1 MYITQG
7 RGERGREDWGGELRG
22 AVAGP
27 RTSVERGHIDVVR
40 VGHRSGLAPEYDTGY
55 GFAMSFGFATAFIT
69 AFARI
74 VFATGFASGFATGI
88 TRAWSAVGFG
98 FATDFGFATGFGLA
112 MGFGFAT
119 GLHLDCRWQLI
130 D

>member
-1 MYITQG
+1 M
-7 RGERGREDWGGELRG
+7 
-22 AVAGP
+22 AGP

-98 FATDFGFATGFGLA
+98 FFSEHHHHALPTIMAC
-112 MGFGFAT
+112 
-119 GLHLDCRWQLI
+119 CRLKSHKNHRACI
-130 D
+130 HI

>member
-1 MYITQG
+1 MG
-7 RGERGREDWGGELRG
+7 R
-22 AVAGP
+22 
-27 RTSVERGHIDVVR
+27 RTSGSGGRASHLERGHIDVVR

-55 GFAMSFGFATAFIT
+55 GFAMSFGFATAFIA

-74 VFATGFASGFATGI
+74 VFATGFSPQASPRASL
-88 TRAWSAVGFG
+88 RAWSAVGFG